1 MRRNKFI
8 RALLPLLPMF
18 AAAVL
23 SNCGDLSPTTV
34 KNPNLT
40 DGQFIGTTDAGKT
53 WLRGV
58 QKQFLNTLNTMVQQN
73 ELMSDNYYNNYTTNN
88 QLFDTPQI
96 DNFDADVTGM
106 QSSVARLRQV
116 ANFGIDSIF
125 PLDPTVTANDKAEIL
140 FLRGMSS
147 LFAGESFIALPTEPL
162 TEPASWDTH
171 LKAAIADFTQ
181 ARSLSTDVPSKN
193 SYTLALARA
202 HYRLAA
208 ALPGER
214 QLAVTEAQALL
225 TANPT
230 FIRNAV
236 FDPVNGPNNS
246 MQGVLTSSVNNFQPL
261 PRLDF
266 LDPKYPNRGTTI
278 QSPIA
283 FLKAEEAHMII
294 AEAALQANDIAGAK
308 DRLKQLVALVQS
320 RATEV
325 VDGTLQKRGRAGGK
339 VIYPNTSDTKVAFA
353 ADQPMQSGFVLTRQ
367 STTLRIPT
375 TSGTSVTNAQID
387 AIATV
392 DDGLYVLSLM
402 RQEIFIAEGRRA
414 GDLGIRVP
422 VSLQEITA
430 NPKAL
435 ASATY
440 AKAQIPSFI
449 PLAFGMD
456 AFTYDQTA
464 KTVVMKYDM
473 NRVIVQNKASPLVLP
488 LLK

>member
-1 MRRNKFI
+1 
-8 RALLPLLPMF
+8 
-18 AAAVL
+18 
-23 SNCGDLSPTTV
+23 
-34 KNPNLT
+34 
-40 DGQFIGTTDAGKT
+40 
-53 WLRGV
+53 
-58 QKQFLNTLNTMVQQN
+58 
-73 ELMSDNYYNNYTTNN
+73 
-88 QLFDTPQI
+88 
-96 DNFDADVTGM
+96 
-106 QSSVARLRQV
+106 
-116 ANFGIDSIF
+116 
-125 PLDPTVTANDKAEIL
+125 
-140 FLRGMSS
+140 
-147 LFAGESFIALPTEPL
+147 
-162 TEPASWDTH
+162 
-171 LKAAIADFTQ
+171 
-181 ARSLSTDVPSKN
+181 
-193 SYTLALARA
+193 
-202 HYRLAA
+202 
-208 ALPGER
+208 
-214 QLAVTEAQALL
+214 
-225 TANPT
+225 
-230 FIRNAV
+230 
-236 FDPVNGPNNS
+236 

-414 GDLGIRVP
+414 ADLGIRVP